1 MSVRAKSVR
10 AKLSAKTWLI
20 FVTAITLVGVAIILL
35 MSSSQWLGNK
45 IDAETVGAWID
56 SKGTLG
62 VIGLVVGGALLT
74 GIGLPRQLVALC
86 AGYGFNLL
94 TGSALAIIS
103 VSCGALLTFSF
114 SRYFAR
120 PWVKRKYPEA
130 TQRVDAFIH
139 DQPFL
144 KIITIRFAPIGTNML
159 TNLAA
164 GTTAL
169 PASVFFVASAL
180 GFLPQTLVFVL
191 IGNGL
196 AINSQQR
203 VVAAIV
209 LAIVSLLLCWIIY
222 KRTQRK

>member
-1 MSVRAKSVR
+1 MPARATP
-10 AKLSAKTWLI
+10 SAKTWLYI
-20 FVTAITLVGVAIILL
+20 VTAITLLGVAIILL
-35 MSSSQWLGNK
+35 MSSSQWLEDK
-45 IDAETVGAWID
+45 VDAEAVSAWID
-56 SKGTLG
+56 SKGVLG

-86 AGYGFNLL
+86 AGYGFDLFV
-94 TGSALAIIS
+94 GSALAIVT
-103 VSCGALLTFSF
+103 VSFGALLTFTF

-130 TQRVDAFIH
+130 TQKVDTFIH

-144 KIITIRFAPIGTNML
+144 KIVTIRFAPIGTNML

-169 PASVFFVASAL
+169 PASVFLTASAI

-196 AINSQQR
+196 AINSHQR
-203 VVAAIV
+203 VLAAVV
-209 LAIVSLLLCWIIY
+209 LAFVSILLCWIIY
-222 KRTQRK
+222 KRTQHK

>member
-1 MSVRAKSVR
+1 MPARATP
-10 AKLSAKTWLI
+10 SAKTWLYI
-20 FVTAITLVGVAIILL
+20 VTAITLLGVAIILL
-35 MSSSQWLGNK
+35 MSSSQWLEDK
-45 IDAETVGAWID
+45 VDAEAVSAWIA
-56 SKGTLG
+56 SKGVFG

-86 AGYGFNLL
+86 AGYGFDLFV
-94 TGSALAIIS
+94 GSALAIVT
-103 VSCGALLTFSF
+103 VSFGALLTFTF

-120 PWVKRKYPEA
+120 PWVMRKYPEA
-130 TQRVDAFIH
+130 TQKVDTFIQ

-144 KIITIRFAPIGTNML
+144 KIVTIRFAPVGTNML

-169 PASVFFVASAL
+169 PASVFLTASAL

-196 AINSQQR
+196 AINSHQR
-203 VVAAIV
+203 VLAAVI
-209 LAIVSLLLCWIIY
+209 LAFVSILLCWVIY
-222 KRTQRK
+222 KRTQHK